1 MIFVIVIIIIN
12 SSCKNFIFNY
22 KVVNVITWTFYFI
35 LSECFMTKQ
44 DWKDAYKD
52 IIVVDIWGTKLRDKH
67 TSLGLKYTHSQGPEE
82 RYMQK

>member
-1 MIFVIVIIIIN
+1 
-12 SSCKNFIFNY
+12 
-22 KVVNVITWTFYFI
+22 
-35 LSECFMTKQ
+35 MTKQ